1 MGERKYIS
9 VILPLKLEWEPCYS
23 IEAKAE
29 VEDRSKVED
38 RSEVEDRSKVEVRS
52 EVEDR
57 TKVEV
62 GDRVRVKFAQKEYIG
77 VVSKVDVTPD
87 IDPKK
92 IQPIIQVEDGLE
104 RIFPEEIELW
114 RQVSDYYL
122 CSIGETYKAAYPVSK
137 TSLEEARAAAKERAV
152 NSKKKILDSIDAKLV
167 KLQERATK
175 KAEQVEKAKEGT
187 KTRLTHSA
195 ILERIQEEIKRIE
208 VAKEIAAENLK
219 AVENGG
225 KPLKSLTGSNSTQHL
240 LGDDGFPESESQ
252 EDTIVLS
259 DHQSKAYQE
268 AKAAFRK
275 GKPVLLHGVTGSGKT
290 ELYIKLALETLR
302 NGRNVLYLVP
312 EIALSTQLE
321 ERLTQHFG
329 ERLMT
334 YHSAESA
341 ASRRATAEAIRSL
354 KVTKGCEEMSGGKG
368 GEGLKITK
376 GGEEKNGTKGGEE
389 MNGGKG
395 GEGLKITKGSEE
407 TNRAKDPKET
417 EGAEGAEGAEET
429 EGAKGAE
436 GAEAPEGVK
445 GAEETYIVLG
455 TRSSLFLP
463 HHNLGLI
470 IVDEE
475 HDSSYKQDSPAP
487 RYNGRDTALILSVM
501 HKGNII
507 LGSAT
512 PSLEEMYNCL
522 TDRHVMVSLTER
534 YHGSESADIEIID
547 TRAER
552 RKRGMEGNFSRKL
565 IEHIRRTLS
574 EGGQAMI
581 LRSRR
586 AWAPAMQCESC
597 GDIPKCPHC
606 NVSLTQHKQGMM
618 VCHYCGYK
626 AIYTGQC
633 AKCQGP
639 LKSLGAGTQ
648 KIEEEAAALFP
659 EAVIAR
665 LDSDSAQNKAY
676 EAKVIKEF
684 SQGKIDIL
692 IGTQMLTKGFDFSN
706 LKLVAVIAAD
716 TMLGMQDFRADE
728 KAMQLLEQFR
738 GRSGRRDEKG
748 LCVIQTSQPE
758 HPVYK
763 RLANGEFVNED
774 LLAERQDFNFPP
786 YTRIVELTIKDIY
799 EDRVERMSKKLAM
812 HILQHSGIRNE
823 GSGLI
828 GSPIVGPYA
837 PVVDKIA
844 DQYIRTIRIS
854 LKKDRNLRTTKERIK
869 EAVLSFEKVE
879 KYTNHISINVDPA

>member
-1 MGERKYIS
+1 MHFSAFLGGFSVFSRALSGFSGEIRIFAESMGERKYIS
-9 VILPLKLEWEPCYS
+9 VILPLKLEWEPCYC

-29 VEDRSKVED
+29 GNDTVGG
-38 RSEVEDRSKVEVRS
+38 RSE
-52 EVEDR
+52 
-57 TKVEV
+57 VEV
-62 GDRVRVKFAQKEYIG
+62 GDRVRVKFAQKEHIG
-77 VVSKVDVTPD
+77 VVSKTDVTPD
-87 IDPKK
+87 IDLKK
-92 IQPIIQVEDGLE
+92 IQPIVQIEEGLE

-137 TSLEEARAAAKERAV
+137 INLEEARAAAKERAV
-152 NSKKKILDSIDAKLV
+152 SSRRRMLYSIDAKLT
-167 KLQERATK
+167 KLKEKAQK
-175 KAEQVEKAKEGT
+175 KTEQVKKAKEGT
-187 KTRLTHSA
+187 KARLTHSA
-195 ILERIQEEIKRIE
+195 ILERMIEEIRRTE
-208 VAKEIAAENLK
+208 AAREIAAENLK
-219 AVENGG
+219 ATEEGVKHQAAE
-225 KPLKSLTGSNSTQHL
+225 L
-240 LGDDGFPESESQ
+240 L

-259 DHQSKAYQE
+259 DHQDRAYQE

-321 ERLTQHFG
+321 ERLEQHFG

-354 KVTKGCEEMSGGKG
+354 K
-368 GEGLKITK
+368 ITK
-376 GGEEKNGTKGGEE
+376 GGEEVNGV
-389 MNGGKG
+389 
-395 GEGLKITKGSEE
+395 
-407 TNRAKDPKET
+407 KDPKET
-417 EGAEGAEGAEET
+417 EGAKGT
-429 EGAKGAE
+429 ED
-436 GAEAPEGVK
+436 
-445 GAEETYIVLG
+445 TYIVLG

-487 RYNGRDTALILSVM
+487 RYNGRDTALMLSVM

-522 TDRHVMVSLTER
+522 TDRHAMVSLTER
-534 YHGSESADIEIID
+534 YHGSESADVEIID

-586 AWAPAMQCESC
+586 AWAPAMQCENC

-606 NVSLTQHKQGMM
+606 NVSLTQHKQGVM

-626 AIYTGQC
+626 AAYTGYC
-633 AKCQGP
+633 TKCQGP

-665 LDSDSAQNKAY
+665 LDSDSAQNKTY

-728 KAMQLLEQFR
+728 KAIQLLEQFR

-763 RLANGEFVNED
+763 RLADGASINGD
-774 LLAERQDFNFPP
+774 LLTERQDFNFPP
-786 YTRIVELTIKDIY
+786 YTRIVELTVKDIY
-799 EDRVERMSKKLAM
+799 EDRVERMSKKLAA
-812 HILQHSGIRNE
+812 HIQKHSGIKNE
-823 GSGLI
+823 GFGLI

-854 LKKDRNLRTTKERIK
+854 LKKDRNLKATKERIK

-879 KYTNHISINVDPA
+879 KYTNHICVNVDPA

>member
-1 MGERKYIS
+1 
-9 VILPLKLEWEPCYS
+9 
-23 IEAKAE
+23 
-29 VEDRSKVED
+29 
-38 RSEVEDRSKVEVRS
+38 
-52 EVEDR
+52 
-57 TKVEV
+57 
-62 GDRVRVKFAQKEYIG
+62 
-77 VVSKVDVTPD
+77 
-87 IDPKK
+87 
-92 IQPIIQVEDGLE
+92 
-104 RIFPEEIELW
+104 
-114 RQVSDYYL
+114 
-122 CSIGETYKAAYPVSK
+122 
-137 TSLEEARAAAKERAV
+137 
-152 NSKKKILDSIDAKLV
+152 
-167 KLQERATK
+167 
-175 KAEQVEKAKEGT
+175 
-187 KTRLTHSA
+187 
-195 ILERIQEEIKRIE
+195 
-208 VAKEIAAENLK
+208 
-219 AVENGG
+219 
-225 KPLKSLTGSNSTQHL
+225 
-240 LGDDGFPESESQ
+240 
-252 EDTIVLS
+252 
-259 DHQSKAYQE
+259 
-268 AKAAFRK
+268 
-275 GKPVLLHGVTGSGKT
+275 
-290 ELYIKLALETLR
+290 
-302 NGRNVLYLVP
+302 
-312 EIALSTQLE
+312 
-321 ERLTQHFG
+321 
-329 ERLMT
+329 MT

-354 KVTKGCEEMSGGKG
+354 KVTKGCEEMNGG
-368 GEGLKITK
+368 K
-376 GGEEKNGTKGGEE
+376 GGEEKNGTKGCEE

-395 GEGLKITKGSEE
+395 CEGLKVTKGSEE
-407 TNRAKDPKET
+407 TNGAKDPKET
-417 EGAEGAEGAEET
+417 EGAE
-429 EGAKGAE
+429 
-436 GAEAPEGVK
+436 